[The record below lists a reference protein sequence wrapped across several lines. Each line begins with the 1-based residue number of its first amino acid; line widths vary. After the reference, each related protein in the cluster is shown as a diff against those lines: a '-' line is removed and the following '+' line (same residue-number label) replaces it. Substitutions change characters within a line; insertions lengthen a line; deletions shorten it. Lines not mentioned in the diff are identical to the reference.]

1 MTRDRHIQK
10 NILAYG
16 RNEEQ
21 MLKIAFI
28 MPHWT
33 TVFGGFSKIAQKAS
47 SFPPLNLA
55 MLAAVV
61 EESGHRAMIIDAEIE
76 QIDVRETIRRL
87 DEFAPDLVAFTA
99 TTPIFHISS
108 DWALQVKEAL
118 HVPIAIG
125 GFHVTLFGESV
136 FHECF
141 DFAFIGEADVS
152 LRLFMERFATD
163 QNYDDIKGLI
173 FRKNGEV
180 VSTGPADPANDLNLL
195 PMPARHL
202 LKMDMY
208 YVGTLKGQL
217 NYTSIMSS
225 RGCPFKCVFCTNR
238 IGGVRVRQR
247 SVGNVIDEIRQV
259 TASSGIRH
267 FYFVDDVLTLNR
279 AYTLQLCKAIIEA
292 QLDITF
298 EGSTRANQVDEELI
312 STMKKAGL
320 IRLSF
325 GFETADEEI
334 RTIIKKEVPLESY
347 TVANRL
353 ANKYEIETIN
363 SVMLGLPGDTRESIN
378 KTIRYLRSARELKH
392 ASFSIAMPY
401 PGTELYEMA
410 LRGDHGLKLLTQDF
424 SQYQRYGSAVLEV
437 NGITTEEMLRLQKIG
452 LFKIYS
458 VPWRLLP
465 VLRRMGFRA
474 LLKPVISAV
483 WALILDTVGGSG
495 RRKADG
501 H

>member
-1 MTRDRHIQK
+1 
-10 NILAYG
+10 
-16 RNEEQ
+16 

-33 TVFGGFSKIAQKAS
+33 TVFGEFSQVAQKAS

-61 EESGHRAMIIDAEIE
+61 EQAGHRAMIIDAEIE
-76 QIDVRETIRRL
+76 GIDVQETIQRL
-87 DEFAPDLVAFTA
+87 REFEADLVAFTA

-108 DWALQVKEAL
+108 DWAAQVRDAL
-118 HVPIAIG
+118 GLPILIG

-136 FHECF
+136 FLDQF

-152 LRLFMERFATD
+152 LQRFLERFSTD
-163 QNYDDIKGLI
+163 RIFDDIKGLL
-173 FRKNGEV
+173 FRRDGKII
-180 VSTGPADPANDLNLL
+180 STGPAEPASDLDSL

-202 LKMDMY
+202 LKMDRY
-208 YVGTLKGQL
+208 HVGTLKGRL
-217 NYTSIMSS
+217 NYTSIIAS

-247 SVGNVIDEIRQV
+247 SVGNVLAELQHV
-259 TASSGIRH
+259 VATSTVRH

-279 AYTLQLCKAIIEA
+279 AYTLELCQRIIESG
-292 QLDITF
+292 LRITF
-298 EGSTRANQVDEELI
+298 EGSTRANLLDEELVAA
-312 STMKKAGL
+312 MKQAGL

-334 RTIIKKEVPLESY
+334 RAIIKKEVPLESY

-353 ANKYEIETIN
+353 ANKYDIETIN

-378 KTIRYLRSARELKH
+378 GTINYLRSARELKH

-410 LRGDHGLKLLTQDF
+410 LKGDHGLKLLTQDF
-424 SQYQRYGSAVLEV
+424 SKYQRYGSAVLEV
-437 NGITTEEMLRLQKIG
+437 NGITAAEMLRLQKIG

-465 VLRRMGFRA
+465 VLRRMGFRVLLRPA
-474 LLKPVISAV
+474 LAAV
-483 WALILDTVGGSG
+483 WALLQEIFTRPLA
-495 RRKADG
+495 RRKS
-501 H
+501 